1 MTVKSYQMSMSAL
14 PDMRDYN
21 ITGRER
27 ERERETSQPLTVLQ
41 RLYYDGFTHSLVSG
55 GKNDDTIVEILHQ
68 RPAHAAVAIAYQ
80 LVSILQKLHVNGLCA
95 SCIAMCN
102 LPADLTACIANRIV
116 TSLVPRLL
124 WEGEERAWYTP
135 FAHALN

>member
-1 MTVKSYQMSMSAL
+1 MTVKSYQISMSAL

-27 ERERETSQPLTVLQ
+27 EREREREPSQPLMVLQ

-68 RPAHAAVAIAYQ
+68 RPVHAAV
-80 LVSILQKLHVNGLCA
+80 
-95 SCIAMCN
+95 
-102 LPADLTACIANRIV
+102 
-116 TSLVPRLL
+116 
-124 WEGEERAWYTP
+124 
-135 FAHALN
+135 